1 MTAEGIS
8 MHNTHQPPPPSAY
21 LQDAEPA
28 PPTPPLAADRRAA
41 VAIVGGGIAG
51 LSTALHLAEAGTD
64 VVVLEARVPG
74 WGASGNNG
82 GQLNPGLK
90 YDPDTIEATWGA
102 DLGGRMIRFAYG
114 APDTA
119 FALIRRL
126 GIACHARQN
135 GTLRAAYSQQGVA
148 GITQTARQCQA
159 RSMPVELLDAAQVAQ
174 LTGTTRYRAAMLDRR
189 GGDVQPLSYTR
200 GLARAAMAAG
210 AAVHGDTPV
219 TALRQEPWGWRIT
232 TPRAS
237 VLAEKILIATNG
249 FTDGLWPGLRRS
261 IIPVYS
267 AIAATA
273 PLPADL
279 AQSILPLRGSAYES
293 GRITVYFRVD
303 AAGRLLMG
311 GRGPM
316 RPIGDAAQID
326 YLTAY
331 AGRLWP
337 QLGGVAWT
345 HGWNS
350 RLAITKDH
358 WPHVHEPTENAL
370 IYLGCNGRGVAL
382 ATAMGKQLAGRLMG
396 GRDFEM
402 DMPIS
407 LVRPIA
413 GHMFWRQAVTAAVLH
428 GRAMDWMG
436 R

>member
-1 MTAEGIS
+1 
-8 MHNTHQPPPPSAY
+8 
-21 LQDAEPA
+21 
-28 PPTPPLAADRRAA
+28 
-41 VAIVGGGIAG
+41 
-51 LSTALHLAEAGTD
+51 
-64 VVVLEARVPG
+64 
-74 WGASGNNG
+74 
-82 GQLNPGLK
+82 
-90 YDPDTIEATWGA
+90 
-102 DLGGRMIRFAYG
+102 
-114 APDTA
+114 
-119 FALIRRL
+119 
-126 GIACHARQN
+126 
-135 GTLRAAYSQQGVA
+135 
-148 GITQTARQCQA
+148 
-159 RSMPVELLDAAQVAQ
+159 
-174 LTGTTRYRAAMLDRR
+174 
-189 GGDVQPLSYTR
+189 
-200 GLARAAMAAG
+200 
-210 AAVHGDTPV
+210 
-219 TALRQEPWGWRIT
+219 
-232 TPRAS
+232 
-237 VLAEKILIATNG
+237 
-249 FTDGLWPGLRRS
+249 
-261 IIPVYS
+261 
-267 AIAATA
+267 
-273 PLPADL
+273 
-279 AQSILPLRGSAYES
+279 
-293 GRITVYFRVD
+293 
-303 AAGRLLMG
+303 MG